1 MSSGLY
7 NTHKADFDKT
17 LDLTKLKPYGDTM
30 NDGKV
35 QMSFTLPVKNDDKG
49 TEAARILAKKMG
61 LMEPSVAFNQSLDAE
76 YTFYVV
82 YGSCSH
88 TVDYTEIHVQ
98 AVETTTMEM
107 EECNEYIRE
116 HIGRKIVMVG
126 ASTGTD
132 AHTVGID
139 AIMNRK
145 GFAGHYGLERYEM
158 IEAYN
163 LGAQI
168 PNEEFVKKAVE
179 LNADVLLVSQTV
191 TQKDVH
197 IQNLTELIELLEAEG
212 VRDRFIVI
220 CGGARITHELAK
232 ELGYD
237 AGFGPQKYADD
248 VASFAVE
255 EMVKRGMANKPERM
269 GAGSLRSCKN

>member
-1 MSSGLY
+1 MSSGNYSL
-7 NTHKADFDKT
+7 NKVEFDKT

-35 QMSFTLPVKNDDKG
+35 QMSFTLPVKDDEKG
-49 TEAARILAKKMG
+49 EEAARQLVRKMG
-61 LMEPSVAFNQSLDAE
+61 FEEPSIAYHAPLDE
-76 YTFYVV
+76 EFTFYVV
-82 YGSCSH
+82 YGGTVH
-88 TVDYTEIHVQ
+88 TVDYTDIHVQ
-98 AVETTTMEM
+98 TVEAETMHM
-107 EECNEYIRE
+107 EEIDAYIRDN
-116 HIGRKIVMVG
+116 IGRKVIVVG

-145 GFAGHYGLERYEM
+145 GFAGHYGLERYDM

-163 LGAQI
+163 LGSQV
-168 PNEEFVKKAVE
+168 PNEEFIRKAVE

-212 VRDRFIVI
+212 LRSRFIVS

-237 AGFGPQKYADD
+237 AGFGTGKFAED
-248 VASFAVE
+248 VATFAVT
-255 EMVKRGMANKPERM
+255 EMVKRNSE
-269 GAGSLRSCKN
+269 L

>member
-1 MSSGLY
+1 
-7 NTHKADFDKT
+7 
-17 LDLTKLKPYGDTM
+17 
-30 NDGKV
+30 
-35 QMSFTLPVKNDDKG
+35 
-49 TEAARILAKKMG
+49 
-61 LMEPSVAFNQSLDAE
+61 
-76 YTFYVV
+76 
-82 YGSCSH
+82 
-88 TVDYTEIHVQ
+88 
-98 AVETTTMEM
+98 MEM

-163 LGAQI
+163 LGAQV

-179 LNADVLLVSQTV
+179 LNADVRLVSQTV

-255 EMVKRGMANKPERM
+255 EMVKRGMGR
-269 GAGSLRSCKN
+269 

>member
-7 NTHKADFDKT
+7 NTHKGDFDKT
-17 LDLTKLKPYGDTM
+17 LDLTKLRPYGDTM

-35 QMSFTLPVKNDDKG
+35 QLSFTLPVKNDDKG
-49 TEAARILAKKMG
+49 QEAARQLAKLMG
-61 LMEPSVAFNQSLDAE
+61 IPEPSVALARPLDKD
-76 YTFYVV
+76 YTFYIV
-82 YGSCSH
+82 YGSAVHS
-88 TVDYTEIHVQ
+88 VDYTNIRVQ
-98 AVETTTMEM
+98 AVESETMGMDEI
-107 EECNEYIRE
+107 NEYIRAN
-116 HIGRKIVMVG
+116 IGRKLVVLG

-139 AIMNRK
+139 AVMNRK

-163 LGAQI
+163 LGAQV
-168 PNEEFVKKAVE
+168 PNEEFIKKAVE
-179 LNADVLLVSQTV
+179 LHADVLLVSQTV
-191 TQKDVH
+191 TQKEVH

-212 VRDRFIVI
+212 LRERFVVV

-248 VASFAVE
+248 VASYFVTE
-255 EMVKRGMANKPERM
+255 INKRRMEKP
-269 GAGSLRSCKN
+269 